1 MERVEGDVDVKVM
14 FFLWTTDLMG
24 TNFCLLDGEGHRS
37 NVPLTSINTTPASV
51 HCFHANPAHS
61 TCSLLPQRMA
71 AGDLERTLMG
81 RTSHRQDGPLA
92 LSHETAYHWLAEARH
107 GREGT
112 ILPEG
117 GVEERSLSPPAPHLR
132 VPPGQ
137 SSNAACF
144 CHTLL
149 QILLLHVACR
159 GFKGKVPAPTDLC
172 RKSSFKGIIWNM
184 PLYV

>member
-1 MERVEGDVDVKVM
+1 MERVGGDVDVKVM
-14 FFLWTTDLMG
+14 FFLWTINLMG
-24 TNFCLLDGEGHRS
+24 INCCLLDGEGRRS
-37 NVPLTSINTTPASV
+37 NVTLTSINTPPASV

-81 RTSHRQDGPLA
+81 RASRRQDGALA
-92 LSHETAYHWLAEARH
+92 LSCEAACHWLAEARR

-112 ILPEG
+112 ALPEG
-117 GVEERSLSPPAPHLR
+117 GVEERSLSPPAPHLC

-149 QILLLHVACR
+149 QILLLHVACW
-159 GFKGKVPAPTDLC
+159 GFKGKVPAPTRRSL
-172 RKSSFKGIIWNM
+172 
-184 PLYV
+184 L